1 MPQGIR
7 GSSCNRVP
15 VREAS
20 ECAQSSSTTSFQD
33 QVQAATRV
41 CAPTLAIACHR
52 LPSLA
57 SASAA
62 RTVPPDPDC
71 AHTACAFVTAMG
83 SIPFLKQLEPGIRPC
98 LSLPSTHS
106 TVQAA
111 LIEEDVREARSNDA
125 SDAPIIQSPRP
136 HRSQVPAASDLWSPR
151 AQENGRNT
159 HARVMSHILGCHSYE
174 CELATSMAR

>member
-1 MPQGIR
+1 M
-7 GSSCNRVP
+7 
-15 VREAS
+15 REAS

-98 LSLPSTHS
+98 L
-106 TVQAA
+106 TVCPQH
-111 LIEEDVREARSNDA
+111 
-125 SDAPIIQSPRP
+125 IQPCRLHLLKKMSAKLGAMM
-136 HRSQVPAASDLWSPR
+136 HRMP
-151 AQENGRNT
+151 
-159 HARVMSHILGCHSYE
+159 
-174 CELATSMAR
+174 

>member
-1 MPQGIR
+1 MRLRHGNGQH
-7 GSSCNRVP
+7 P
-15 VREAS
+15 VLEATG
-20 ECAQSSSTTSFQD
+20 ARD
-33 QVQAATRV
+33 
-41 CAPTLAIACHR
+41 
-52 LPSLA
+52 PSV
-57 SASAA
+57 S
-62 RTVPPDPDC
+62 
-71 AHTACAFVTAMG
+71 H
-83 SIPFLKQLEPGIRPC
+83 
-98 LSLPSTHS
+98 SLPSTHS

-125 SDAPIIQSPRP
+125 SDALIIQSPRP